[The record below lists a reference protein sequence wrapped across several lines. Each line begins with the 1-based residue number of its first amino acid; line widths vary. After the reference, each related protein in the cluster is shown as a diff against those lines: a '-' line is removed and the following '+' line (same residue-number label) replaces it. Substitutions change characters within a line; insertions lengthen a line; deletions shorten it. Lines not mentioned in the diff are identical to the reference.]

1 MRRVKRLQ
9 RSRNRFE
16 LSAYDPE
23 IQKKVDEVKIHPN
36 ERRDNAFED
45 IGMNVAATLI
55 VDPSYE
61 DEAPYYVMKLQKVC
75 KIVAKRTMFSSFRR
89 WRQRWFFVTSERA
102 NLSNDLSEISTGFM
116 ESIDV
121 LRGLIERGPPQRVR
135 GYLKQ
140 QKVKAAAKQKCRQ
153 QEPEPVRRP
162 QPRQLKLSIVDQDS
176 LDEWSLEDPRT
187 MKQKGKQRP
196 RRLTRGSHSA
206 TSSRSSVSSQSSR
219 SSVSSLKLVKAP
231 KNSLTGQ
238 MSSPVLKEDRGSQT
252 EMALVVNGDETDKDS
267 RSMASSEKGDDS
279 YEEDIVCVVWS
290 QSVSSE
296 TVHEEEE
303 TLVELADAQTE
314 NVSYPSQFDIVEED
328 RHAHTTVP
336 VRSSVVV
343 PEKVVSQTALVKR
356 GDEEEDDI
364 LAEIESVTKLLSEVV
379 SGDSAGSAKRQV
391 GMSMTQNPTSE
402 MLEKYDFEEPQV
414 DQECMTVPT

>member
-1 MRRVKRLQ
+1 
-9 RSRNRFE
+9 
-16 LSAYDPE
+16 
-23 IQKKVDEVKIHPN
+23 
-36 ERRDNAFED
+36 
-45 IGMNVAATLI
+45 
-55 VDPSYE
+55 
-61 DEAPYYVMKLQKVC
+61 
-75 KIVAKRTMFSSFRR
+75 
-89 WRQRWFFVTSERA
+89 
-102 NLSNDLSEISTGFM
+102 
-116 ESIDV
+116 
-121 LRGLIERGPPQRVR
+121 
-135 GYLKQ
+135 
-140 QKVKAAAKQKCRQ
+140 
-153 QEPEPVRRP
+153 
-162 QPRQLKLSIVDQDS
+162 
-176 LDEWSLEDPRT
+176 
-187 MKQKGKQRP
+187 
-196 RRLTRGSHSA
+196 
-206 TSSRSSVSSQSSR
+206 
-219 SSVSSLKLVKAP
+219 
-231 KNSLTGQ
+231 
-238 MSSPVLKEDRGSQT
+238 
-252 EMALVVNGDETDKDS
+252 MALVVNGDETDKDS

>member
-23 IQKKVDEVKIHPN
+23 IQKKVDEVKVQPN
-36 ERRDNAFED
+36 ARRDNAFEA

-55 VDPSYE
+55 VDPAYE
-61 DEAPYYVMKLQKVC
+61 DEAPYYVLKVQKVC
-75 KIVAKRTMFSSFRR
+75 KIVAKKTMFSSFRR
-89 WRQRWFFVTSERA
+89 WRQRWFCVTSERA
-102 NLSNDLSEISTGFM
+102 NISSDLSEVSTGFM

-140 QKVKAAAKQKCRQ
+140 QKVRAAAKCRQ
-153 QEPEPVRRP
+153 QEPERVRRP
-162 QPRQLKLSIVDQDS
+162 QPKPLKAAVVDQDS

-187 MKQKGKQRP
+187 MKQRP
-196 RRLTRGSHSA
+196 RRL
-206 TSSRSSVSSQSSR
+206 SRSSVSSTSSR
-219 SSVSSLKLVKAP
+219 SSVSSLKLMKSS

-252 EMALVVNGDETDKDS
+252 EMALVVHGDETDKDS

-296 TVHEEEE
+296 TAHEEEE

-314 NVSYPSQFDIVEED
+314 NVSYPSQFDVREEE

-379 SGDSAGSAKRQV
+379 SGDSAGSSKREI
-391 GMSMTQNPTSE
+391 GMSMTQNPTSK
-402 MLEKYDFEEPQV
+402 MLEKDDFEEPQV
-414 DQECMTVPT
+414 NQECMTVPT